1 MSDVTELD
9 EAGLVRLDEFLGSER
24 RPQECMVLDELDG
37 FLTALVCSADDI
49 PPEEWLAEVWGDADP
64 QFADAAEEE
73 DVLALIYGLRD
84 SIAEELRE
92 SDVFEP
98 MWYETFDE
106 ADNTVIEPEGWC
118 SGFMRGTQLNDDK
131 WEPLFNSE
139 ELHTLLAPIVAF
151 AVYQLPDSAND
162 PLLRQLADDE
172 ALRQEFI
179 EAIPVAVKNLHQH
192 FSAVR
197 H

>member
-1 MSDVTELD
+1 MNDVAELD
-9 EAGLVRLDEFLGSER
+9 EAGLVRLDEFLGAER

-37 FLTALVCSADDI
+37 FLTALVCSADATPLD
-49 PPEEWLAEVWGDADP
+49 EWLPEVWGGAEP
-64 QFADAAEEE
+64 RFADASEEA
-73 DVLALIYGLRD
+73 DIVGLIQALRD

-92 SDVFEP
+92 RDVFEP
-98 MWYETFDE
+98 MWYESLDE
-106 ADNTVIEPEGWC
+106 EDNPVIEPEGWC
-118 SGFMRGTQLNDDK
+118 GGFMRGTQLNDAK

-139 ELHTLLAPIVAF
+139 ELHGWLAPIIAF
-151 AVYQLPDSAND
+151 AVYQLPDSEQD
-162 PLLRQLADDE
+162 PLLQQLADDE

-179 EAIPVAVKNLHQH
+179 EAIPVAVKNLYQH